1 MITCHFEDSK
11 KPAYLRHVVVDML
24 VVKGNKIL
32 LAKRSSKYLETGK
45 WALPGG
51 YLDINETTQQAA
63 IRETTEETGYQT
75 EITDLFRIND
85 SPKRPREK
93 NRQSVALIYLM
104 KPLKKTGEPDHEIDQ
119 VKWFNLDKL
128 PQSKDIAFDHHQ
140 TIELYKKYLSKTFKL
155 PILG

>member
-11 KPAYLRHVVVDML
+11 KPTHLRHVVVDML
-24 VVKGNKIL
+24 VVDGPKIL
-32 LAKRSSKYLETGK
+32 LVKRSSKYLETGK

-51 YLDINETTQQAA
+51 FLEKDETTQQAA
-63 IRETTEETGYQT
+63 IRETTEETGYQV
-75 EITDLFRIND
+75 EITDFFRLND

-93 NRQSVALIYLM
+93 NRQNVALIYLM

-128 PQSKDIAFDHHQ
+128 PQSKDIAFDHLQ
-140 TIELYKKYLSKTFKL
+140 TIELYKKYLPKLFKL